1 MYLDMK
7 LVFLSIA
14 VLQLEDGLA
23 DGTGQRA
30 LHVRLHVQLKTIDF
44 VPLKIKIHV

>member
-1 MYLDMK
+1 MK

-14 VLQLEDGLA
+14 VLQLEDRLA
-23 DGTGQRA
+23 DGTGQRT

-44 VPLKIKIHV
+44 VTLKIEIHV